1 MSRRRTPGPLHE
13 DSTVLAL
20 VPHFRCEEWL
30 PDCLESLLHQSRPPD
45 AIVVM
50 DDASPEPPVEI
61 VSRFPDV
68 TLLRAEKNVGP
79 YGLIQ
84 TVMEET
90 GYDGY
95 LFSDA
100 DDWSTPTRL
109 EALLAEAERWGAEL
123 IGSFEVRLFLQEGEV
138 IPVSYPVD
146 VNDALRTDPT
156 SFPLLHP
163 TSLVARELVL
173 RIGGFASGLRF
184 SGDAEFL
191 RRAAHVATVRNV
203 SQYLYMRRK
212 REGAL
217 TTSRDTGLR
226 SPARRQLQRRLWK
239 VARDNAAR
247 AATGEPPAL
256 QPISRTAPVTFRHL
270 CGPPL
275 RRAGDPRR
283 NHARPA

>member
-1 MSRRRTPGPLHE
+1 MSRLRTRRPLHE

-30 PDCLESLLHQSRPPD
+30 SDCLESLLQQSRTPD
-45 AIVVM
+45 GIVVI

-61 VSRFPDV
+61 VSAFPDV
-68 TLLRAEKNVGP
+68 TLLQAETNVGP

-95 LFSDA
+95 LFNDA
-100 DDWSTPTRL
+100 DDWSAPTRL
-109 EALLAEAERWGAEL
+109 EALLAEAETWGAAL
-123 IGSFEVRLFLQEGEV
+123 MGSFEVRLFLQEGEV

-146 VNDALRTDPT
+146 VNHALRTDPT

-163 TSLVARELVL
+163 TSLVARDLVL

-191 RRAAHVATVRNV
+191 RRAAHLATVRNV
-203 SQYLYMRRK
+203 PQHLYIRRK

-217 TTSRDTGLR
+217 TTSQDTGLR
-226 SPARRQLQRRLWK
+226 SPARRRLQRRLWQ
-239 VARDNAAR
+239 VARANAAR
-247 AATGEPPAL
+247 VAMGEPPVL
-256 QPISRTAPVTFRHL
+256 QPLSRAAPVALRHL

-275 RRAGDPRR
+275 RRAAEPGRH
-283 NHARPA
+283 HACQA